1 MTAFRHLDQAPAHQ
15 LVGGHPHDFFSFV
28 EDAAGFGLDQ
38 PGNGVEGGG
47 FPGSVGADQGDD
59 FPVPHFHVQVLHGV
73 DGPII
78 DIQIFNGEH
87 QDTSSPR

>member
-1 MTAFRHLDQAPAHQ
+1 MLPVLGLISPEMVWRVVDFPAP
-15 LVGGHPHDFFSFV
+15 LEPIRVTIS
-28 EDAAGFGLDQ
+28 
-38 PGNGVEGGG
+38 
-47 FPGSVGADQGDD
+47 
-59 FPVPHFHVQVLHGV
+59 PVPHFHVQVLHGV